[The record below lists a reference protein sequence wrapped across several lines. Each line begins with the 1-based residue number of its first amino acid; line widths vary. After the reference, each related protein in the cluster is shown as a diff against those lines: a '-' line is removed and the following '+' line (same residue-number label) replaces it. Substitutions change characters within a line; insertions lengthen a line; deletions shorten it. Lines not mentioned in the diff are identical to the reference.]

1 MSELSQ
7 QNVDRFNQ
15 LAAEWD
21 DSPRRTE
28 LARAVAEAIRQAV
41 QPNGHESV
49 LEFGC
54 GTGLLTAALSSH
66 VGRILAVDSAEQMLE
81 TLAIKLRNLNIDN
94 VETRLGSVPDP
105 LPHGEFDLIV
115 SSMTLHHV
123 EDTAAVMESL
133 FSRLCPGGRIALAD
147 LDAED
152 GSFHG
157 DKPGIAHHGFER
169 NALGTLISNIGFK
182 DVAFTDAHRME
193 KETDSGET
201 QAFSV
206 FLLSAVRPA

>member
-1 MSELSQ
+1 MRELSQ

-28 LARAVAEAIRQAV
+28 LARAVAEAIRQAI
-41 QPNGHESV
+41 QPNGHETV

-81 TLAIKLRNLNIDN
+81 TLAIKLRHLNIDN

-105 LPHGEFDLIV
+105 LPHGGFDLIV

-133 FSRLCPGGRIALAD
+133 FSRLSPGGRIALAD

-157 DKPGIAHHGFER
+157 DKPGIAHHGFVRSEL
-169 NALGTLISNIGFK
+169 ATLMSGVGF
-182 DVAFTDAHRME
+182 DDIRFTSAHHME
-193 KETDSGET
+193 KSDKKDAP
-201 QAFSV
+201 QVFSV
-206 FLLSAVRPA
+206 FLVTAARSM